1 MEWVILEMR
10 DYIGLF
16 IKKKSN
22 LCDQKKIEMIGL
34 IFLFYI
40 KIGETFKTGG
50 RFLTFFF
57 FQLRVAH
64 SPKNYVHESMLDSF
78 LELVIWG
85 HEHECL
91 VTPQQSTISD
101 YYITQPGSSVATAL
115 SEGEAKKK

>member
-1 MEWVILEMR
+1 
-10 DYIGLF
+10 
-16 IKKKSN
+16 
-22 LCDQKKIEMIGL
+22 
-34 IFLFYI
+34 
-40 KIGETFKTGG
+40 
-50 RFLTFFF
+50 
-57 FQLRVAH
+57 
-64 SPKNYVHESMLDSF
+64 MLDSF